1 MLVAAGCCAG
11 AYLQLLAL
19 LATALVALLLGKR
32 GCGTVHGSWFVLRR
46 GGQALQQLSRRA
58 EPSLTGGT

>member
-19 LATALVALLLGKR
+19 LATALVALLLAREGVARCMVR
-32 GCGTVHGSWFVLRR
+32 GLY
-46 GGQALQQLSRRA
+46 
-58 EPSLTGGT
+58 